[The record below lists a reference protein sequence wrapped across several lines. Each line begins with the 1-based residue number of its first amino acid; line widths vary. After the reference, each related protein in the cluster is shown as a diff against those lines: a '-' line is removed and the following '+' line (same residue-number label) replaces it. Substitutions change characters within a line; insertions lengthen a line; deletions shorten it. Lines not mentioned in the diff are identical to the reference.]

1 MKDNL
6 KSLSRRGISALLAL
20 VMVLSLVPVLSPNA
34 RAADGTGTNETAKA
48 QKLIS
53 ITLTHI
59 FGDGKDGITSTGS
72 TTARVIL
79 RNGNPVN
86 ESSTTSVKVNIEYTD
101 LLTGET
107 MPEDVYFTVSTGSPV
122 KNPSTDKNGVKWT
135 GSSYPIDLY
144 GKYND
149 GDVIYICACDVNG
162 DYYTYTT
169 IDYVISTET
178 TANTRYARVGMQGR
192 IIDGNPLGWM
202 DYSTGK
208 TPNTSKF
215 ANTGKGQKY
224 TSIDGE
230 QRDDCWFDIKTATLD
245 NLTAD
250 GQILN
255 LEAVQNWLNEH
266 YVPIL
271 RANNMTIPSAVT
283 ISGPAYIVMYNGSPN
298 GAKNNPVYDLLDT
311 YEKDES
317 NRTNQYASWGPNTK
331 NEFSRLKMMSMSV
344 PLKQA
349 VDGVVINCYDID
361 NPSQPFFSITRQLD
375 PIKDVITP
383 FPDAAEFMRLMYGTD
398 GEGSWYSPYST
409 FVSSMLTGG
418 VTYAQLSE
426 LIKSYSE
433 HWETLKSFER
443 NIETGEIS
451 EKAIENREMLVN
463 LFKKH
468 NDAISRVR
476 TARTMTDFQGSDKQ
490 IIDANL
496 AFDAALPTATEEAKL
511 KDWEFECGVAYD
523 ALFSAAENRGIPL
536 LKGEVGS
543 SVPILLNQMFKKGQI
558 DLYYRNNNAAKFK
571 VKVRI
576 NGTIDE
582 TMTREYPIRFNDKG
596 EAQPIPANDPYIEQ
610 SKNLLPPGSTVK
622 KIVQGP
628 DEKPMPLVPDPKKPD
643 DNVVIIDAEDAGY
656 TVKIR
661 INDVIDE
668 SLSRTYP
675 ITYDGSGNPNPVFDS
690 DSTVE
695 QSKALVPSSATIKKI
710 VQGETESALPLN
722 PDPNN
727 PSKNIIIID
736 CEGEDDSTWTY
747 RVEHYKDNALVET
760 ETVVGGPT
768 GTIIE
773 HGSVKNYPGYV
784 FQREEGVP
792 LVLENNNGVI
802 KVFYKKQVEGGTAS
816 SNVKLY
822 TDEYRTEVKNITY
835 KSGYGFYAEYYV
847 DVPSWFG
854 AYVLKYGVNATGL
867 TDDMYNQRWS
877 YCAGGDPGRAAW
889 TSTDHN
895 MYKVNNWDVKAT
907 WVDGANSEKGKNVTV
922 SVKACLNKAK
932 SSSTRLC
939 FTLPRNNDSAQK
951 LAKAY
956 IPVATKDG
964 NNWRVSFSFTCNYE
978 YRTFWTT
985 SYTHS
990 AHCPGHT
997 RTTLYGSYTWY
1008 HHGSHTMYEPHQQW
1022 NRTSMSGSGFASV
1035 KINGSMYED
1044 DFTGDRDKR
1053 GGR

>member
-1 MKDNL
+1 MKEQLNVV
-6 KSLSRRGISALLAL
+6 SRRFFCSCLAL
-20 VMVLSLVPVLSPNA
+20 VMVLSLIPNFKINA
-34 RAADGTGTNETAKA
+34 YAESGDNTTADAGGFISMR
-48 QKLIS
+48 LI
-53 ITLTHI
+53 HMY
-59 FGDGKDGITSTGS
+59 GDQRRQIIDDSS
-72 TTARVIL
+72 TTATVTL
-79 RNGNPVN
+79 DGNDNPVPDK
-86 ESSTTSVKVNIEYTD
+86 STTSVNVEIRFIDQT
-101 LLTGET
+101 TGA
-107 MPEDVYFTVSTGSPV
+107 PV
-122 KNPSTDKNGVKWT
+122 EKDIYYAIRDGRPNDEPQKDHMLVPKDGIVPIQLWQVKK
-135 GSSYPIDLY
+135 S
-144 GKYND
+144 
-149 GDVIYICACDVNG
+149 GDVIFITANTADGKNYSVRS
-162 DYYTYTT
+162 
-169 IDYVISTET
+169 IDYSELHE
-178 TANTRYARVGMQGR
+178 AGSNTRYARYGMQVR
-192 IIDGNPLGWM
+192 IINDEYLGYDQYPLSTSNAGGDFAGIGPKEGYTGLDGKHK
-202 DYSTGK
+202 DS
-208 TPNTSKF
+208 
-215 ANTGKGQKY
+215 
-224 TSIDGE
+224 
-230 QRDDCWFDIKTATLD
+230 CWFDIQTCELD
-245 NLTAD
+245 DLAAD
-250 GQILN
+250 GKIIN
-255 LEAVQNWLNEH
+255 IDYVQDWLDKY

-271 RANNMTIPSAVT
+271 EAKGKQIPESVVV
-283 ISGPAYIVMYNGSPN
+283 SGPAYIVAYNGE
-298 GAKNNPVYDLLDT
+298 ANNPQIIGKALLDYYDQT
-311 YEKDES
+311 DSSHAANKL
-317 NRTNQYASWGPNTK
+317 AGWGENTR
-331 NEFSRLKMMSMSV
+331 NDFYRLRYMSMAV
-344 PLKQA
+344 PLKQKVQGVQVNCIDIDTGKTFYEKKISVDETIKVYDDEA
-349 VDGVVINCYDID
+349 VFTKVFYENDDAPYMQFLNNLRNAITVNGSMDTFTALYTVHSTLWDTLRSYERDAVTGQLVKNENDVFAQLGVINTLHQQTLKDLDRQHTTTDIGRASVVKHVDFNTDVIGSNAVFKDYTLDHGFAYDSLF
-361 NPSQPFFSITRQLD
+361 PQQREQAT
-375 PIKDVITP
+375 PILSDDKDVDVLITQVFRMP
-383 FPDAAEFMRLMYGTD
+383 
-398 GEGSWYSPYST
+398 
-409 FVSSMLTGG
+409 
-418 VTYAQLSE
+418 
-426 LIKSYSE
+426 
-433 HWETLKSFER
+433 
-443 NIETGEIS
+443 
-451 EKAIENREMLVN
+451 
-463 LFKKH
+463 
-468 NDAISRVR
+468 
-476 TARTMTDFQGSDKQ
+476 
-490 IIDANL
+490 
-496 AFDAALPTATEEAKL
+496 
-511 KDWEFECGVAYD
+511 
-523 ALFSAAENRGIPL
+523 
-536 LKGEVGS
+536 
-543 SVPILLNQMFKKGQI
+543 QI
-558 DLYYRNNNAAKFK
+558 DLYFKNTSNNTIK

-643 DNVVIIDAEDAGY
+643 DNVVIIDAEGAGY

-690 DSTVE
+690 DPTVE

-727 PSKNIIIID
+727 PSKNVIIID
-736 CEGEDDSTWTY
+736 CEGEDESSWTY
-747 RVEHYKDNALVET
+747 RVEHYKDNVLVET
-760 ETVVGGPT
+760 ETVEGGPT
-768 GTIIE
+768 GTVVE

-854 AYVLKYGVNATGL
+854 NYVLKYGVNATGL
-867 TDDMYNQRWS
+867 TDDMYTQRWS

-895 MYKVNNWDVKAT
+895 MYRVNNWDVKAT

-922 SVKACLNKAK
+922 SVKSCLNKAK
-932 SSSTRLC
+932 STSTKLC

-964 NNWRVSFSFTCNYE
+964 NSWRVSFTFSCNYE

-985 SYTHS
+985 PYTHGS
-990 AHCPGHT
+990 HCPGHT
-997 RTTLYGSYTWY
+997 RTTRFGSYTWY
-1008 HHGSHTMYEPHQQW
+1008 HTGSHTMYEPHQQW
-1022 NRTSMSGSGFASV
+1022 NRASMSGSGYASV